1 MPSAYFA
8 VINWYNRKGGNMMS
22 ESLKKAV
29 LTKSGCDFNIDGMKL
44 FRFHVS
50 SYADCFYTN
59 KLPDSSGKYL
69 SFILCSTGKIR
80 IRLLNGQIISAHQ
93 QEIVCVSEKVCVS
106 LSDTEKETS
115 GFLLTVEIP
124 KIQNRL
130 CAITKIIG
138 NWNLDIHL
146 ALQYAE
152 QMNGGFLIK
161 GNPWVFS
168 LFSVLNI
175 LDDTEQD
182 CYCAW
187 KCIELLYL
195 LSQKMIQVQQ
205 VEMLQKNGSVHD
217 RLRSVC
223 SYMELHLDEK
233 MTIDSLCRR
242 FYLSPTTF
250 KKYFRSVYDQPVH
263 NWLLQKR
270 MEKAAELLCYTSMTV
285 LEIAQAVGYS
295 SLSQFN
301 VVFKKC
307 YACTPKQYRNR
318 SDSVG
323 FCPFPKE

>member
-1 MPSAYFA
+1 
-8 VINWYNRKGGNMMS
+8 MMS

-295 SLSQFN
+295 SLSPFN

-323 FCPFPKE
+323 YCPFPKE

>member
-1 MPSAYFA
+1 M
-8 VINWYNRKGGNMMS
+8 
-22 ESLKKAV
+22 
-29 LTKSGCDFNIDGMKL
+29 
-44 FRFHVS
+44 
-50 SYADCFYTN
+50 
-59 KLPDSSGKYL
+59 
-69 SFILCSTGKIR
+69 
-80 IRLLNGQIISAHQ
+80 
-93 QEIVCVSEKVCVS
+93 
-106 LSDTEKETS
+106 
-115 GFLLTVEIP
+115 TVEIP
-124 KIQNRL
+124 KIQNSL

-182 CYCAW
+182 CYCVW

-270 MEKAAELLCYTSMTV
+270 MEKAAELLCYSSMTV

-307 YACTPKQYRNR
+307 YTCTPRQYRNR

-323 FCPFPKE
+323 FCLFPKE

>member
-1 MPSAYFA
+1 MGKASKKIAL
-8 VINWYNRKGGNMMS
+8 I
-22 ESLKKAV
+22 ESK
-29 LTKSGCDFNIDGMKL
+29 CDFNIDGMKL
-44 FRFHVS
+44 FRFH
-50 SYADCFYTN
+50 SYSDTDF
-59 KLPDSSGKYL
+59 LSHEEIPDTHENCL

-80 IRLLNGQIISAHQ
+80 IQLLNGQIISACQ
-93 QEIVCVSEKVCVS
+93 QDVVCISEKVNLS
-106 LSDTEKETS
+106 LFETEREAS
-115 GFLLTVEIP
+115 GFLLIAESP
-124 KIQNRL
+124 KIQNSL
-130 CAITKIIG
+130 WKITKIMG
-138 NWNLDIHL
+138 NWNLDIHS
-146 ALQYAE
+146 AIQYTE
-152 QMNGGFLIK
+152 QIGGRYLIR
-161 GNPWVFS
+161 NNLWVFS
-168 LFSVLNI
+168 LFSVLDV

-182 CYCAW
+182 CYCVW

-250 KKYFRSVYDQPVH
+250 KRYFRSVYDQPVH
-263 NWLLQKR
+263 SWLLQKR

-307 YACTPKQYRNR
+307 YTCTPRQYRNR

-323 FCPFPKE
+323 FCLFPKE

>member
-1 MPSAYFA
+1 MGKASKKIAL
-8 VINWYNRKGGNMMS
+8 I
-22 ESLKKAV
+22 ESK
-29 LTKSGCDFNIDGMKL
+29 CDFNIDGMKL
-44 FRFHVS
+44 FRFH
-50 SYADCFYTN
+50 SYSDTDF
-59 KLPDSSGKYL
+59 LSHEEIPDTHENCL

-80 IRLLNGQIISAHQ
+80 IQLLNGQIISACQ
-93 QEIVCVSEKVCVS
+93 QDVVCISEKVNLS
-106 LSDTEKETS
+106 LFETEREAS
-115 GFLLTVEIP
+115 GFLLIAESP
-124 KIQNRL
+124 KIQNSL
-130 CAITKIIG
+130 WKITKIMG
-138 NWNLDIHL
+138 NWNLDIHS
-146 ALQYAE
+146 AIQYTE
-152 QMNGGFLIK
+152 QIGGRYLIR
-161 GNPWVFS
+161 NNLWVFS
-168 LFSVLNI
+168 LFSVLDV

-182 CYCAW
+182 CYCVW

-307 YACTPKQYRNR
+307 YTCTPRQYRNR

-323 FCPFPKE
+323 FCLFPKE

>member
-1 MPSAYFA
+1 
-8 VINWYNRKGGNMMS
+8 MS
-22 ESLKKAV
+22 ESFKKAV

-44 FRFHVS
+44 YRFH
-50 SYADCFYTN
+50 SYSDTDF
-59 KLPDSSGKYL
+59 LSHEEIPDTHENCL

-80 IRLLNGQIISAHQ
+80 IQLLNGQIISACQ
-93 QEIVCVSEKVCVS
+93 QDVVCISEKVNLS
-106 LSDTEKETS
+106 LFETEREAS
-115 GFLLTVEIP
+115 GFLLIAESP
-124 KIQNRL
+124 KIQNSL
-130 CAITKIIG
+130 WKITKTMG
-138 NWNLDIHL
+138 NWNLDIHS
-146 ALQYAE
+146 AIQYTE
-152 QMNGGFLIK
+152 QIGGRYLIR
-161 GNPWVFS
+161 NNLWVFS
-168 LFSVLNI
+168 LFSVLDV

-182 CYCAW
+182 CYCVW

-263 NWLLQKR
+263 SWLLQKR
-270 MEKAAELLCYTSMTV
+270 MEKAGELLRYSSMTV
-285 LEIAQAVGYS
+285 LEIAQSVGYS

-301 VVFKKC
+301 VVFKK
-307 YACTPKQYRNR
+307 YYHCTPREYRNK
-318 SDSVG
+318 SDSAG
-323 FCPFPKE
+323 FRLIPKE

>member
-1 MPSAYFA
+1 
-8 VINWYNRKGGNMMS
+8 MS
-22 ESLKKAV
+22 ESFKKAV

-44 FRFHVS
+44 FRFH
-50 SYADCFYTN
+50 SYSDTDF
-59 KLPDSSGKYL
+59 LSHEEIPDTHENCL

-80 IRLLNGQIISAHQ
+80 IQLLNGQIISACQ
-93 QEIVCVSEKVCVS
+93 QDVVCISEKVNLS
-106 LSDTEKETS
+106 LFETEREAS
-115 GFLLTVEIP
+115 GFLLITESP
-124 KIQNRL
+124 KIQNSL
-130 CAITKIIG
+130 WKITKIMG
-138 NWNLDIHL
+138 NWNLDIHS
-146 ALQYAE
+146 AIQYTE
-152 QMNGGFLIK
+152 QIGGRYLIR
-161 GNPWVFS
+161 NNLWVFS
-168 LFSVLNI
+168 LFSVLDV

-182 CYCAW
+182 CYCVW

-233 MTIDSLCRR
+233 MTIDSLCRK

-250 KKYFRSVYDQPVH
+250 KKYFRSAYDQPVH

-307 YACTPKQYRNR
+307 YTCTPRQYRNR
-318 SDSVG
+318 SDSVS
-323 FCPFPKE
+323 FCPIPKE

>member
-1 MPSAYFA
+1 
-8 VINWYNRKGGNMMS
+8 MS
-22 ESLKKAV
+22 ESFKKAV

-50 SYADCFYTN
+50 SCADCFYTN
-59 KLPDSSGKYL
+59 KLPGTPEKYL
-69 SFILCSTGKIR
+69 NFIFCSTGKIR
-80 IRLLNGQIISAHQ
+80 IRLLNGQTVYAHQ
-93 QEIVCVSEKVCVS
+93 QEIVCVSEKVCVC
-106 LSDTEKETS
+106 LSATKKETS

-124 KIQNRL
+124 KIQNSL
-130 CAITKIIG
+130 CIITKIIG

-175 LDDTEQD
+175 LDDIEQD
-182 CYCAW
+182 CYCVW

-233 MTIDSLCRR
+233 MTIDSLCRK

-250 KKYFRSVYDQPVH
+250 KKYFRSAYDQPVH

-270 MEKAAELLCYTSMTV
+270 MEKAGELLCYTSMTV

-307 YACTPKQYRNR
+307 YTCTPRQYRNR

-323 FCPFPKE
+323 FCLFPKE

>member
-1 MPSAYFA
+1 
-8 VINWYNRKGGNMMS
+8 MS
-22 ESLKKAV
+22 QLAKKIV
-29 LTKSGCDFNIDGMKL
+29 LIKSKCDFNIDGMKL
-44 FRFHVS
+44 FHFHVS
-50 SYADCFYTN
+50 SCANCFCVN
-59 KLPDSSGKYL
+59 ELPDTPEKCL
-69 SFILCSTGKIR
+69 NFIFCSTGKIR
-80 IRLLNGQIISAHQ
+80 IQLLNGQSIYARQ
-93 QEIVCVSEKVCVS
+93 QEIVCVSEKVCIS
-106 LSDTEKETS
+106 LSETEKETS
-115 GFLLTVEIP
+115 GFLLTVEVP
-124 KIQNRL
+124 KIPNSL
-130 CAITKIIG
+130 WAITKIIG

-182 CYCAW
+182 CYCVW

-205 VEMLQKNGSVHD
+205 VEMLQKSGSVHD
-217 RLRSVC
+217 RLRSIC

-233 MTIDSLCRR
+233 MTIDNLCRR

-250 KKYFRSVYDQPVH
+250 KRYFRSVYDQPVH
-263 NWLLQKR
+263 SWMLQKR
-270 MEKAAELLCYTSMTV
+270 IEKAAEFLCYSSMTV

-301 VVFKKC
+301 IVFKK
-307 YACTPKQYRNR
+307 YYDCTPRQYRNK
-318 SDSVG
+318 SDSID
-323 FCPFPKE
+323 FCPIPKE

>member
-1 MPSAYFA
+1 
-8 VINWYNRKGGNMMS
+8 MS
-22 ESLKKAV
+22 ESFKKAV

-44 FRFHVS
+44 FRFH
-50 SYADCFYTN
+50 SYSDTDF
-59 KLPDSSGKYL
+59 LSHEEIPDTHENCL

-80 IRLLNGQIISAHQ
+80 IQLLNGQIISACQ
-93 QEIVCVSEKVCVS
+93 QDVVCISEKVNLS
-106 LSDTEKETS
+106 LFETEREAS
-115 GFLLTVEIP
+115 GFLLIAESP
-124 KIQNRL
+124 KIQNSL
-130 CAITKIIG
+130 WKITKTMG
-138 NWNLDIHL
+138 NWNLDIHS
-146 ALQYAE
+146 AIQYTE
-152 QMNGGFLIK
+152 QIGGRYLIR
-161 GNPWVFS
+161 NNLWVFS
-168 LFSVLNI
+168 LFSVLDV

-182 CYCAW
+182 CYCVW

-263 NWLLQKR
+263 SWLLQKR
-270 MEKAAELLCYTSMTV
+270 MEKAGELLRYSSMTV
-285 LEIAQAVGYS
+285 LEIAQSVGYS

-301 VVFKKC
+301 VVFKK
-307 YACTPKQYRNR
+307 YYHCTPREYRNK
-318 SDSVG
+318 SDSAG
-323 FCPFPKE
+323 FRLIPKE

>member
-1 MPSAYFA
+1 MRIALT
-8 VINWYNRKGGNMMS
+8 G
-22 ESLKKAV
+22 KAV
-29 LTKSGCDFNIDGMKL
+29 LIKSACDFNIDGMKL
-44 FRFHVS
+44 FRFHIS
-50 SYADCFYTN
+50 SYADCFYAN
-59 KLPDSSGKYL
+59 ELPDTPEKCL
-69 SFILCSTGKIR
+69 NFIFCSTGKLR
-80 IRLLNGQIISAHQ
+80 IGLLNGQVVYARQ
-93 QEIVCVSEKVCVS
+93 QEIVCASKKVCIS
-106 LSDTEKETS
+106 LSETEKETS
-115 GFLLTVEIP
+115 GFLLTMEIP
-124 KIQNRL
+124 KIQNSL
-130 CAITKIIG
+130 WSIIKIME

-168 LFSVLNI
+168 LFSILNT
-175 LDDTEQD
+175 LDDTQQA
-182 CYCAW
+182 CYCVW
-187 KCIELLYL
+187 KCIELLFL

-205 VEMLQKNGSVHD
+205 VEMLQKTGSVHD
-217 RLRSVC
+217 RLGIVC

-250 KKYFRSVYDQPVH
+250 KKWFRSVYDQPVH

-270 MEKAAELLCYTSMTV
+270 MEKAAELLCYSSMTV

-307 YACTPKQYRNR
+307 YACTPRQYRNR
-318 SDSVG
+318 SKSVG
-323 FCPFPKE
+323 FCLFPKE

>member
-1 MPSAYFA
+1 
-8 VINWYNRKGGNMMS
+8 MS
-22 ESLKKAV
+22 ESFKKAV

-44 FRFHVS
+44 FRFH
-50 SYADCFYTN
+50 SYSDTDF
-59 KLPDSSGKYL
+59 LSHEEIPDTHENCL

-80 IRLLNGQIISAHQ
+80 IQLLNGQIISACQ
-93 QEIVCVSEKVCVS
+93 QDVVCISEKVNLS
-106 LSDTEKETS
+106 LFETEREAS
-115 GFLLTVEIP
+115 GFLLIAESP
-124 KIQNRL
+124 KIQNSL
-130 CAITKIIG
+130 WKITKIMG
-138 NWNLDIHL
+138 NWNLDIHS
-146 ALQYAE
+146 AIQYTE
-152 QMNGGFLIK
+152 QIGGRYLIR
-161 GNPWVFS
+161 NNLWVFS
-168 LFSVLNI
+168 LFSVLDV

-182 CYCAW
+182 CYCVW

-263 NWLLQKR
+263 SWLLQKR
-270 MEKAAELLCYTSMTV
+270 MEKAGELLRYSSMTV
-285 LEIAQAVGYS
+285 LEIAQSVGYS

-301 VVFKKC
+301 VVFKK
-307 YACTPKQYRNR
+307 YYHCTPRQYRNR

-323 FCPFPKE
+323 FCLFPKE